1 MPLFEYKAVDPSGE
15 TVQGTMEAVSVDLVV
30 LRLQEAG
37 NIPLQARE
45 SGSGGLGLG
54 LLKLGRRGMTSREVG
69 EFTQQ
74 LSTLLGA
81 GLPLDRSLHVLLDLA
96 ENDRVKRAVS
106 EIRDRV
112 RQGGSLSD
120 ALDEQHG
127 AFNRLFVNMVRAGE
141 VGGTLDVTLARLSE
155 YLERSRALK
164 DSVISALIYPI
175 LLLVLAAGSLILL
188 LVYVIPQF
196 TPIFE
201 ELGGDLPLITKI
213 VLGVGSVLQNFWW
226 LIILLTVLAVIQFRR
241 ILADSGKRLAWDG
254 RVLEMRWVGDLVA
267 KMETARLTRTLG
279 TLLDNG
285 VPLLSALSIAQN
297 VITNTVLRREVADAA
312 RKVKTGGGLARALAK
327 GGHFPR
333 LALQMV
339 SVGEETG
346 QLDTMLLKV
355 SDTYDIEVR
364 NTIDRL
370 LSVFTPV
377 VTLLLAV
384 LIGTIVLSVLVAIL
398 GVNDL
403 VG

>member
-1 MPLFEYKAVDPSGE
+1 MPLFEYKAVAPSGE
-15 TVQGTMEAVSVDLVV
+15 TVQGTMEAASLDMVILK
-30 LRLQEAG
+30 LQEAG

-45 SGSGGLGLG
+45 SGAGSFSLGGFS
-54 LLKLGRRGMTSREVG
+54 LGRRGMNAREVG

-74 LSTLLGA
+74 LSTLLAA
-81 GLPLDRSLHVLLDLA
+81 GLPLDRSLQVLLDLS
-96 ENDRVKRAVS
+96 ESDRIKRTVA

-112 RQGGSLSD
+112 REGGSLSD

-141 VGGTLDVTLARLSE
+141 VGGTLDTTLARLSD
-155 YLERSRALK
+155 YLERSKDLK
-164 DSVISALIYPI
+164 DSVISALIYPV

-201 ELGGDLPLITKI
+201 ELGGDLPFITKL
-213 VLGVGSVLQNFWW
+213 VLGAGSILQNFWW
-226 LIILLTVLAVIQFRR
+226 LIALLVAGAVWQFRR
-241 ILADSGKRLAWDG
+241 MLADAEKRFRWDTQVLAMKWI
-254 RVLEMRWVGDLVA
+254 GDLVA

-279 TLLDNG
+279 TLLTNG
-285 VPLLSALSIAQN
+285 VPLLSALSIARN
-297 VITNTVLRREVADAA
+297 VLSNTVLRKDVTDASRE
-312 RKVKTGGGLARALAK
+312 VKTGGGLAKALAK
-327 GGHFPR
+327 GERFPR
-333 LALQMV
+333 LALQMI

-346 QLDTMLLKV
+346 QLDTMLMKV
-355 SDTYDIEVR
+355 SDTYDTEVR

-384 LIGTIVLSVLVAIL
+384 LIGTIVLSVLLAIL
-398 GVNDL
+398 SVNDL
-403 VG
+403 VA